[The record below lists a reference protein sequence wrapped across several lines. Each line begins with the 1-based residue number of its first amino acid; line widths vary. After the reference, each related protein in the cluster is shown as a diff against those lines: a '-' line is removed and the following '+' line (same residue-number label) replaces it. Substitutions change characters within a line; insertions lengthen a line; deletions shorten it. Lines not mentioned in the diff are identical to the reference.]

1 MAFNVFD
8 FITDSIEYPERH
20 PVVYMNGRVAS
31 QINDL
36 RNEMEKGG
44 EGLSKPR
51 AAAIRKEIKELQ
63 KALDGSRLTFHVRG
77 YSPAVRESIETEV
90 RELAEEQG
98 WEDDKTTEEITY
110 RVFAKAIVSVTNAD
124 GEKDEKPWTPENVNK
139 FMKAAPN
146 GSLVDFTNDVIHVT
160 VRAVEFHN
168 SVDVTF

>member
-1 MAFNVFD
+1 MAFNVLD

-20 PVVYMNGRVAS
+20 PVVYMNGRAAS

-36 RNEMEKGG
+36 RNELEKGG

-63 KALDGSRLTFHVRG
+63 KALDESRLTFHVRG
-77 YSPAVRESIETEV
+77 YSPEV
-90 RELAEEQG
+90 REAIEQSVRDKGEEEG
-98 WEDDKTTEEITY
+98 WDEERTTEEITY
-110 RVFAKAIVSVTNAD
+110 LVFAKAIVSVTSAD
-124 GEKDEKPWTPENVNK
+124 GEKDEQKWEADNVRD
-139 FMKAAPN
+139 FMKRAPN

-160 VRAVEFHN
+160 VRAIEFHN